1 MNQLGYCHAISELF
15 RSIDI
20 KTAKLTNQQYSQQ
33 NLTAQQISILLLL
46 DDNQGAM
53 RVSDIGKA
61 LNMVDSNVSAICS
74 RLEHM
79 GLIERFRQK
88 EDQRVVKIQLTAT
101 ALDKMDGIKSRVTKF
116 QDLVFKNVAEDD
128 LKDIVLGL
136 TKYNN
141 LLNLALTQENI

>member
-1 MNQLGYCHAISELF
+1 MNQLEYCHKISELL
-15 RSIDI
+15 RNIDT
-20 KTAKLTNQQYSQQ
+20 KTVKLANQQYSHQ

-46 DDNQGAM
+46 DDQGAM
-53 RVSDIGKA
+53 RVGDIGKV

-79 GLIERFRQK
+79 GFIERFRQK

-101 ALDKMDGIKSRVTKF
+101 ARDKMTEIKSKVAKF

-141 LLNLALTQENI
+141 LLDIALMQENV

>member
-1 MNQLGYCHAISELF
+1 MNQLEYCHKISELL
-15 RSIDI
+15 RNIDT
-20 KTAKLTNQQYSQQ
+20 KTVKLANQQYSHQ

-46 DDNQGAM
+46 DDQGAM
-53 RVSDIGKA
+53 RVGDIGKV

-79 GLIERFRQK
+79 GFIERFRQK

-101 ALDKMDGIKSRVTKF
+101 ARDKMTEIKSKVAKF

-141 LLNLALTQENI
+141 LLDIALMQENM

>member
-1 MNQLGYCHAISELF
+1 MNQLEYCHKISELL
-15 RSIDI
+15 RNIDT
-20 KTAKLTNQQYSQQ
+20 KTVKLANQQYSHQ

-46 DDNQGAM
+46 DDQGAM
-53 RVSDIGKA
+53 RVGDIGKV

-79 GLIERFRQK
+79 GFIERFRQK

-101 ALDKMDGIKSRVTKF
+101 ARDKMTEIKSNVGKF

-141 LLNLALTQENI
+141 LLDIALMQENM

>member
-1 MNQLGYCHAISELF
+1 MNQLEYCHKISELL
-15 RSIDI
+15 RNIDT
-20 KTAKLTNQQYSQQ
+20 KTVKLANQQYSHQ

-46 DDNQGAM
+46 DDQGAM
-53 RVSDIGKA
+53 RVGDIGKV

-79 GLIERFRQK
+79 GFIERFRQK

-101 ALDKMDGIKSRVTKF
+101 ARDKMTEIKSNVAKF

-141 LLNLALTQENI
+141 LLDIALMQENM